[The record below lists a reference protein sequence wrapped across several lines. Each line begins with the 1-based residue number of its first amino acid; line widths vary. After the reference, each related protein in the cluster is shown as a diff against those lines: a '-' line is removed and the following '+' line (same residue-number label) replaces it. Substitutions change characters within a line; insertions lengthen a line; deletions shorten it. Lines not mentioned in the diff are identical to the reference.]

1 MRQSRCGGRCGLCR
15 FHRQRRTYRTLRP
28 CRGCRPHRS
37 HRTHRHGRGRRYPA
51 QGRVPGAQG
60 VVGPSGPS
68 GPAYSVLSGANNWY
82 VATTGNDTT
91 GNGTSGSPWLTLTKA
106 LAVANTYTLAPGA
119 NLTIWLADGNY
130 SSSGAD
136 FINHP
141 QGAQITITGTNAYT
155 ASLTAASGFAWASN
169 VLTGTITVG
178 TVSGGGTIAVGDF
191 LLVTTM
197 PAASGGWG
205 CYLTGLMKVTSVAGT
220 SIGVTMPAYVNGIP
234 SGTVT
239 GGTLTV
245 LKTRLTLTGT
255 YTSAFQLTT
264 NNPGT
269 SSLGLLQ
276 NMALVGPDITTTNAI
291 NGGKIFCSQIGVW
304 QFQTGFAAQVGADI
318 VAVNCAATSAVG
330 FHASQGQIAVNNCV
344 ANGCMSGGFL
354 AENSGSI
361 FGYAGVQTATG
372 CGYGIYA
379 GNGGQFMRPGPQRLR
394 QQRLAFTPRR
404 WAPSTPPAQCAAPTP
419 TASLPA
425 TRGRF
430 TPPPA
435 R

>member
-1 MRQSRCGGRCGLCR
+1 M
-15 FHRQRRTYRTLRP
+15 
-28 CRGCRPHRS
+28 
-37 HRTHRHGRGRRYPA
+37 
-51 QGRVPGAQG
+51 
-60 VVGPSGPS
+60 
-68 GPAYSVLSGANNWY
+68 
-82 VATTGNDTT
+82 
-91 GNGTSGSPWLTLTKA
+91 
-106 LAVANTYTLAPGA
+106 
-119 NLTIWLADGNY
+119 
-130 SSSGAD
+130 
-136 FINHP
+136 
-141 QGAQITITGTNAYT
+141 
-155 ASLTAASGFAWASN
+155 
-169 VLTGTITVG
+169 LTGTITVG

-205 CYLTGLMKVTSVAGT
+205 YYLTGLMKVASVAGT

-276 NMALVGPDITTTNAI
+276 NMAVIVGPDITTTNAI

-354 AENSGSI
+354 AEDSGSI

-379 GNGGQFMRPGPQRLR
+379 GNGGQFSAQAPNAFGNSDWPLRRGDGLHLRPRRSVRLQHLRHLCPLQGADLRRLLRGEEQHLRRVRQLLLRDRHYRHHAERQHDPLHPHGQHRPGGHRAGVHELHPQ
-394 QQRLAFTPRR
+394 LA
-404 WAPSTPPAQCAAPTP
+404 
-419 TASLPA
+419 
-425 TRGRF
+425 
-430 TPPPA
+430 
-435 R
+435 